1 MEHTP
6 VLLKETLQM
15 LNIQPSG
22 IYLDLT
28 AGRGGHSRAILAQ
41 LTTGELHAFDQ
52 DKSAIDA
59 LITLQLEYKNL
70 FVYHQNFSHVT
81 EVLKNNLSSVD
92 GILMD
97 LGVSSPQFDVAER
110 GFSYRL
116 DGPLDMRMDQQQYLT
131 AKTILDTYDL
141 KSLTKIFREYGDETF
156 AYPIAK
162 AIIAEREMK
171 LLETTLELVALI
183 KRVKP
188 GKALQKKGHPAKQVF
203 QALRIAVNDEL
214 NRLSDTIDQS
224 VALLKPGARLAI
236 ISFHSGEDRI
246 VKTKFKSLAIN
257 VGTRTGIEA
266 LTMAKEKPFKLS
278 NPSMI
283 KPSQEEISLNHRS
296 ESATLRMIEKKY
308 EK

>member
-1 MEHTP
+1 MEHIP
-6 VLLKETLQM
+6 VLLKETIDI
-15 LNIQPSG
+15 LNIHPDG
-22 IYLDLT
+22 TYLDLT
-28 AGRGGHSRAILAQ
+28 AGRGGHSKAILNQ
-41 LTTGELHAFDQ
+41 LTTGSVHAFDQ

-59 LITLQLEYKNL
+59 LRTLQTEYKNL
-70 FVYHQNFSHVT
+70 YVYHQNFSHVT
-81 EVLKNNLSSVD
+81 AVLKQNIHSVD

-116 DGPLDMRMDQQQYLT
+116 DGPLDMRMDQQQPLT
-131 AKTILDTYDL
+131 AKTILQTYDV
-141 KSLTKIFREYGDETF
+141 KALTKIFREYGDETF

-162 AIIAEREMK
+162 AIIATRVQQP
-171 LLETTLELVALI
+171 LQTTLELVDLI
-183 KRVKP
+183 KKVKP

-214 NRLSDTIDQS
+214 NRLTDAIDQS
-224 VALLKPGARLAI
+224 VLLLKPGARLAI

-266 LTMAKEKPFKLS
+266 LTMAKEKPYKLS
-278 NPSMI
+278 TPSLI
-283 KPSQEEISLNHRS
+283 KPSAEEIKLNHRS
-296 ESATLRMIEKKY
+296 ESATLRVIERRI
-308 EK
+308 

>member
-1 MEHTP
+1 MEHIP
-6 VLLKETLQM
+6 VLLKETIEMLQ
-15 LNIQPSG
+15 IQPEG

-28 AGRGGHSRAILAQ
+28 AGRGGHSKAILSQ
-41 LTTGELHAFDQ
+41 LTSGQVHAFDQ

-59 LITLQLEYKNL
+59 LIVLQREYKNL
-70 FVYHQNFSHVT
+70 FIYHQNFSHVIT
-81 EVLKNNLSSVD
+81 ALKDNIRLVD

-97 LGVSSPQFDVAER
+97 LGVSSPQFDVADR

-116 DGPLDMRMDQQQYLT
+116 DGPLDMRMDQQQLLT
-131 AKTILDTYDL
+131 AKTILHTYDL

-162 AIIAEREMK
+162 AVIATR
-171 LLETTLELVALI
+171 LEKPLHTTLELVDLI

-214 NRLSDTIDQS
+214 NRLSDAIDQS
-224 VALLKPGARLAI
+224 VQLLKPGARLAI

-266 LTMAKEKPFKLS
+266 LTMAKEKPYKLS
-278 NPSMI
+278 TPSLI
-283 KPSQEEISLNHRS
+283 KPTAEEIKHNHRS
-296 ESATLRMIEKKY
+296 ESATLRVLERRI
-308 EK
+308 

>member
-15 LNIQPSG
+15 LNIQPKG
-22 IYLDLT
+22 VYVDLT
-28 AGRGGHSRAILAQ
+28 AGRGGHSKAILAQ

-52 DKSAIDA
+52 DQSAIDA
-59 LITLQLEYKNL
+59 LVTLQFEYKNL
-70 FVYHQNFSHVT
+70 FVYHRNFSDIT
-81 EVLKNNLSSVD
+81 TVLKGKVVFVD

-116 DGPLDMRMDQQQYLT
+116 EGPLDMRMDQQQPLT
-131 AKTILDTYDL
+131 AKTILDTYDV
-141 KSLTKIFREYGDETF
+141 KSLTKIFRDYGDETF

-162 AIIAEREMK
+162 AIIAERQVK
-171 LLETTLELVALI
+171 PLETTLDLVALI

-224 VALLKPGARLAI
+224 VQLLKPGARLAI

-257 VGTRTGIEA
+257 VGTRSGIEA
-266 LTMAKEKPFKLS
+266 LTMAKEKPFRLS
-278 NPSMI
+278 SPSLI
-283 KPSQEEISLNHRS
+283 KPSLEEIGINHRS
-296 ESATLRMIEKKY
+296 ESATLRVIEKKI
-308 EK
+308 

>member
-1 MEHTP
+1 MEHVP
-6 VLLKETLQM
+6 VLLKETIEM
-15 LNIQPSG
+15 LKIQPEG

-28 AGRGGHSRAILAQ
+28 AGRGGHSKAILSQ
-41 LTTGELHAFDQ
+41 LTSGQVHAFDQ

-59 LITLQLEYKNL
+59 LIVLQREYKNL
-70 FVYHQNFSHVT
+70 FIYHQNFSHVT
-81 EVLKNNLSSVD
+81 TALKDNIRLVD

-97 LGVSSPQFDVAER
+97 LGVSSPQFDVADR

-116 DGPLDMRMDQQQYLT
+116 DGPLDMRMDQQQLLT
-131 AKTILDTYDL
+131 AKTILHTYDL

-162 AIIAEREMK
+162 AVIATR
-171 LLETTLELVALI
+171 LEKPLHTTLELVDLI

-214 NRLSDTIDQS
+214 NRLSDAIDQS
-224 VALLKPGARLAI
+224 VQLLKPGARLAI

-266 LTMAKEKPFKLS
+266 LTMAKEKPYKLS
-278 NPSMI
+278 TPSLI
-283 KPSQEEISLNHRS
+283 KPTAEEIKHNHRS
-296 ESATLRMIEKKY
+296 ESATLRVLERRI
-308 EK
+308 